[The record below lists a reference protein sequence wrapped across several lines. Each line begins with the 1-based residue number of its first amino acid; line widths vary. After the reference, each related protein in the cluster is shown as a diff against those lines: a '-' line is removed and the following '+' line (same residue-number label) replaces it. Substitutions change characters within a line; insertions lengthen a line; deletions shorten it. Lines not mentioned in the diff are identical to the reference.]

1 MFAMMFRTQWRWT
14 RTTVFG
20 IAALAL
26 VFPTLARFFSKS
38 NGSVDPLVQ
47 VLDGYNMLGPL
58 LGFLAL
64 LGPFVLAALPWTVD
78 HEARHVYPLALPVEW
93 SWWVGTRFAVGAIT
107 LLVPTLALYIGAVAT
122 VSALELPPL
131 LRAYPGAL
139 ALRFLLASM
148 LSYSASFALQYLAG
162 RRATHVAVTVLVAL
176 LGVSLVAMIFG
187 QADLIERAGEAL
199 FVWPGPL
206 ALFVDPWTLIDV

>member
-1 MFAMMFRTQWRWT
+1 MFAMMFRTQWQWT
-14 RTTVFG
+14 RNAVLG
-20 IAALAL
+20 IAAMAF
-26 VFPTLARFFSKS
+26 VFPTLARYLARSG
-38 NGSVDPLVQ
+38 GSGDPLVQ
-47 VLDGYNMLGPL
+47 VLDGYNTLGPL

-64 LGPFVLAALPWTVD
+64 FGPFVLAALPWTID

-93 SWWVGTRFAVGAIT
+93 SQWVSTRFAIGAIT
-107 LLVPTLALYIGAVAT
+107 LLLPTIALYLGAIAT
-122 VSALELPPL
+122 LSVIELPPL

-162 RRATHVAVTVLVAL
+162 RRAAQFALSVLVGILAL
-176 LGVSLVAMIFG
+176 GLAAVLFG
-187 QADLIERAGEAL
+187 QSDLIERAGEWL

-206 ALFVDPWTLIDV
+206 ALFIEPWTLIDV

>member
-14 RTTVFG
+14 RAIVFG

-26 VFPTLARFFSKS
+26 VFPTLARYLLRST
-38 NGSVDPLVQ
+38 GTVDPLAQ
-47 VLDGYNMLGPL
+47 ILDGYNALGPL

-64 LGPFVLAALPWTVD
+64 LGPFVLAALPWTID
-78 HEARHVYPLALPVEW
+78 NETRHVYPLALPVEW
-93 SWWVGTRFAVGAIT
+93 SWWVGTRFVIGAIT
-107 LLVPTLALYIGAVAT
+107 LLVPAIALYIGAVAT
-122 VSALELPPL
+122 VSVIELPPL

-139 ALRFLLASM
+139 ALRFLLASL

-162 RRATHVAVTVLVAL
+162 RRATHVAVSILVGM
-176 LGVSLVAMIFG
+176 LGLGLVAMLFG
-187 QADLIERAGEAL
+187 QSDLVERAGEWA

>member
-14 RTTVFG
+14 RAIVFG

-26 VFPTLARFFSKS
+26 VFPTLARYLLRST
-38 NGSVDPLVQ
+38 GTVDPLAQ
-47 VLDGYNMLGPL
+47 ILDGYNALGPL

-64 LGPFVLAALPWTVD
+64 LGPFVLAALPWTID
-78 HEARHVYPLALPVEW
+78 NETRHVYPLALPVEW
-93 SWWVGTRFAVGAIT
+93 SWWVGTRFVIGAIT
-107 LLVPTLALYIGAVAT
+107 LLVPTIALYIGAVAT
-122 VSALELPPL
+122 VSVIELPQL
-131 LRAYPGAL
+131 LRAYHGAL
-139 ALRFLLASM
+139 ALRFLLASL

-162 RRATHVAVTVLVAL
+162 RRATHVAVSILVGIMG
-176 LGVSLVAMIFG
+176 LGLVAMLFG
-187 QADLIERAGEAL
+187 QSDLVERAGEWI

>member
-14 RTTVFG
+14 RAIVFG

-26 VFPTLARFFSKS
+26 VFPTLARYLLRST
-38 NGSVDPLVQ
+38 GTVDPLAQ
-47 VLDGYNMLGPL
+47 ILDGYNALGPL

-64 LGPFVLAALPWTVD
+64 LGPFVLAALPWTID
-78 HEARHVYPLALPVEW
+78 NETRHVYPLALPVEW
-93 SWWVGTRFAVGAIT
+93 SWWVGTRFVIGAIT
-107 LLVPTLALYIGAVAT
+107 LLVPTVALYIGAVAT
-122 VSALELPPL
+122 VSVIELPPL

-139 ALRFLLASM
+139 ALRFLLASL

-162 RRATHVAVTVLVAL
+162 RRATHVAVSILVGM
-176 LGVSLVAMIFG
+176 LGLGLVAMLFG
-187 QADLIERAGEAL
+187 QSDLVERAGEWG

-206 ALFVDPWTLIDV
+206 ALFIDPWTLIDV